1 MGVGFSYGNHF
12 QVCLFWF
19 LFGPLG
25 GQLVRRF
32 SDALNTY
39 RLTQYIDLTFVHSSV
54 VMLPL
59 MAQFL
64 VDIILMVYLEILV
77 VIIHLNSNTKIYL
90 ELSFKVTEI
99 LSED

>member
-25 GQLVRRF
+25 GRLVRHF

-39 RLTQYIDLTFVHSSV
+39 HLTQYIDLNFIHYSV
-54 VMLPL
+54 VMVPL

-64 VDIILMVYLEILV
+64 VDTILMVYLEILF
-77 VIIHLNSNTKIYL
+77 VIIH
-90 ELSFKVTEI
+90 
-99 LSED
+99 